1 MTNVLVNE
9 LQLEALA
16 TEIGESIKKVN
27 DKTGALSELTTT
39 HKTSV
44 VGAINE
50 LKKQSNAV
58 NISDDTTSANSTWSS
73 NKINNMLSVAANTV
87 LTGILD
93 SAPETLNTLKE
104 LASALNDDANY
115 ATTVATQMG
124 NRLRFDE
131 TQVLE
136 SEQKTQALS
145 NLGLQ
150 ISTKDFAQ
158 TFKTASGV
166 I

>member
-1 MTNVLVNE
+1 MTNVIVNE
-9 LQLEALA
+9 SQLDALV
-16 TEIGESIKKVN
+16 TEIGNNVKKVN
-27 DKTGALSELTTT
+27 NKIGTLTDLATD

-50 LKKQSNAV
+50 LKAKPTGG
-58 NISDDTTSANSTWSS
+58 NISDETKDANSTWSS
-73 NKINNMLSVAANTV
+73 NKIDEMINTAKASVKAEV
-87 LTGILD
+87 LD

-104 LASALNDDANY
+104 LSTALNDDANY
-115 ATTVATQMG
+115 ATTVANQMG

-131 TQVLE
+131 EQTLE
-136 SEQKTQALS
+136 PTQKTQALS
-145 NLGLQ
+145 NLGLS

-158 TFKTASGV
+158 AFKTAVGT